1 MARWILTL
9 HLCSDF
15 VQDYEVAEVDS
26 DGGEVESGG
35 DDDEESGE
43 EDEGEEGETQ
53 VFLQIS
59 KLQSLLERRCP
70 KPQTPNPKHSILN
83 PKP

>member
-1 MARWILTL
+1 LILTL

-43 EDEGEEGETQ
+43 EEGGEEGETQ
-53 VFLQIS
+53 VFLQVS
-59 KLQSLLERRCP
+59 KLGSMLERRCPNP
-70 KPQTPNPKHSILN
+70 KPQTPNPKH
-83 PKP
+83 